1 MPRKRKIRFT
11 HKKKRKKKRNYN
23 MILLPVVPDILITVH
38 DVITSVDGIQ
48 VPYPN
53 VLTSPREGRCAGN
66 FCSIPFSREKPHL
79 EVKVMAL
86 SEVDVVTIGFGDICS
101 DTLRSIPGRCFGF
114 GTWGYSSDD
123 GYVYKYRDQVSDLG
137 SFRQGDVILMSFH
150 PGRGTHKGVLTVKKN
165 GVQVGEIELD
175 LVIPSGFPIGPSSW
189 MIGFWENVR
198 RVHRSE
204 MVVHFSTMS

>member
-1 MPRKRKIRFT
+1 MVSQNIIPVPGWGCSNYSPPSPHCDNRKQMPRKRKIRFT

-101 DTLRSIPGRCFGF
+101 RDTLRSIPGRCFGF
-114 GTWGYSSDD
+114 GT
-123 GYVYKYRDQVSDLG
+123 R
-137 SFRQGDVILMSFH
+137 
-150 PGRGTHKGVLTVKKN
+150 
-165 GVQVGEIELD
+165 
-175 LVIPSGFPIGPSSW
+175 
-189 MIGFWENVR
+189 
-198 RVHRSE
+198 
-204 MVVHFSTMS
+204 